1 MLCKNASKRFFY
13 PDQQLDAGVSVN
25 IPGFIKISYTLKDGE
40 TFWSVLTERGID
52 LDQVLL
58 LNPDISPRRLSLGET
73 IQLPLRATRYIVKGK
88 QSYDYPTL
96 MRDLYRL
103 QSLNP
108 FPLINLPW
116 PSIPAR

>member
-1 MLCKNASKRFFY
+1 MKVIVRQGDTVDYYRRLFGLPLSLILDSNPFY

-58 LNPDISPRRLSLGET
+58 LNPNKFPDLGYA
-73 IQLPLRATRYIVKGK
+73 R
-88 QSYDYPTL
+88 
-96 MRDLYRL
+96 
-103 QSLNP
+103 QSLDRNP